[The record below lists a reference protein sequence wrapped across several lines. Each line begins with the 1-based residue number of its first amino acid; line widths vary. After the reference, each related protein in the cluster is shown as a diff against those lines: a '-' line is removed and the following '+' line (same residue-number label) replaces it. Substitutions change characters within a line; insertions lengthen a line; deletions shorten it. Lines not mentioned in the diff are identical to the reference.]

1 MLELVVAESVQGARE
16 AEGEVWCVDD
26 VDVEQAAREQAAAA
40 RNRRRSLLDDSL
52 DEAALAALTDAAALG
67 MGGTRSGIVRGD
79 LGPLPPGLGGGHFLG
94 GLPRPSTA
102 TGKRKG
108 SDGPPKPRDPNAP
121 PRKKKRLAPASNSC
135 LACTKGKHCAHTCGV
150 RGKAAEA
157 AEAAAAAAAAAVPEG
172 GTAAAAGSSS
182 GGQ

>member
-1 MLELVVAESVQGARE
+1 M
-16 AEGEVWCVDD
+16 D
-26 VDVEQAAREQAAAA
+26 VDG
-40 RNRRRSLLDDSL
+40 S
-52 DEAALAALTDAAALG
+52 
-67 MGGTRSGIVRGD
+67 
-79 LGPLPPGLGGGHFLG
+79 
-94 GLPRPSTA
+94 A

-157 AEAAAAAAAAAVPEG
+157 AAAAAAAAVPEG